1 MVAYFSL
8 TYYNEEKRGNTM
20 TTNSHLKNKEI
31 KELFEAMSKI
41 ETADEFGAFFE
52 DIATIQEI
60 MDLASRLQVAK
71 KLKAGQTYVE
81 IEKTTGASATTIA
94 RVNKALL
101 YGAGGYQ
108 VVLGRLEN
116 KK

>member
-1 MVAYFSL
+1 
-8 TYYNEEKRGNTM
+8 M
-20 TTNSHLKNKEI
+20 TSNAHLKNKEI
-31 KELFEAMSKI
+31 DELFKAMTKI

-60 MDLASRLQVAK
+60 MDLASRFQVAK

-101 YGAGGYQ
+101 YGTGGYEL
-108 VVLGRLEN
+108 VLKRLEN